1 MEPALTKKLF
11 NVGFVE
17 IGVGERRSFGL
28 DDLERYPLFT
38 PDFID
43 FLRRVTPEERH
54 AELVFSVV
62 VTARKPRPPRSYAG
76 AAEAQDGAT
85 GPA

>member
-1 MEPALTKKLF
+1 VEPALTKKLF

-28 DDLERYPLFT
+28 DDLKRYPLFT
-38 PDFID
+38 PDFIE
-43 FLRRVTPEERH
+43 FLRRATPEERH
-54 AELVFSVV
+54 AELVFSIV
-62 VTARKPRPPRSYAG
+62 VTARKRRPLRSFAG
-76 AAEAQDGAT
+76 TAEGQEGAT